1 MILKPVLFSPVTD
14 AVHRSSRFF
23 GDSKMI
29 EGSLVLL
36 LVLLLVS
43 TSSGH
48 FGRYHSFSHRRG
60 MTATDRHWRA
70 TGSGKRTRLQGT
82 SPGPRRIC
90 DEKEGNRKRSPVLYF
105 YDF

>member
-1 MILKPVLFSPVTD
+1 MILQSAPVSPVTD

-29 EGSLVLL
+29 EGSMVLL
-36 LVLLLVS
+36 RVS
-43 TSSGH
+43 TSS
-48 FGRYHSFSHRRG
+48 
-60 MTATDRHWRA
+60 
-70 TGSGKRTRLQGT
+70 GSGKRTRLQGT